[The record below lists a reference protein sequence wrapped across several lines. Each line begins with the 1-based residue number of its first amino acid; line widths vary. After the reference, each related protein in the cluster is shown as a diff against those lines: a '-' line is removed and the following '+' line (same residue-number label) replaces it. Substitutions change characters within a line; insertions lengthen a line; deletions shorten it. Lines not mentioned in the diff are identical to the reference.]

1 MGYYT
6 KACDLKTAKRD
17 LLINGAH
24 RANMKQISEPN
35 DTHRHNNFDLLR
47 LLFASIVVLY
57 HCFDLSFSPAYFWI
71 PRVASANLA
80 VQGFFAMS
88 GFLIVGSYENSSTL
102 SAYLSKRGRRI
113 LPAYWAAL
121 IFTLI
126 LGMFFSTLPLSAF
139 LTSISTWKYV
149 GANFCFA
156 NFLHPSLPGL
166 FEGNPV
172 MSSVNGSLWTIKLEV
187 MFYLS
192 VPAIVWLCRR
202 IGKLQI
208 LGGLFLLSVVYQITM
223 RRFHPTLASQLPG
236 QLCFFMVGTL
246 AYYYHDW
253 CKRNGWRVWTVAIIC
268 YLVSVFSG
276 WIAFRAIGVS
286 LGVVCFGLLLP
297 PLGQPAKYGDFS
309 YGTYVYH
316 FPVIQIFIA
325 LGLVKNHPELALG
338 IILLSVAA
346 LSFTSWNL
354 IEKPFLRRHDKRKL
368 TSRTQLV

>member
-1 MGYYT
+1 MALT
-6 KACDLKTAKRD
+6 VR
-17 LLINGAH
+17 
-24 RANMKQISEPN
+24 NMKQQLSESN
-35 DTHRHNNFDLLR
+35 DAHRHNNFDLLR

-57 HCFDLSFSPAYFWI
+57 HCYDLTFSPAYFWI
-71 PRVASANLA
+71 PRVASADLA

-121 IFTLI
+121 ILTLI
-126 LGMFFSTLPLSAF
+126 LGMIFSTLPLSAF

-149 GANFCFA
+149 GANLCFA

-166 FEGNPV
+166 FERNPV

-192 VPAIVWLCRR
+192 VPGIVWLCRR
-202 IGKLQI
+202 IGKWQI
-208 LGGLFLLSVVYQITM
+208 LGGLFLVSVVYQIIM
-223 RRFHPTLASQLPG
+223 RRFNPTLANQLPG
-236 QLCFFMVGTL
+236 QLCFFMIGTL
-246 AYYYHDW
+246 AYYYRAW
-253 CKRNGWRVWTVAIIC
+253 CKRNARWVWIIAISC
-268 YLVSVFSG
+268 YLVSVFSS

-286 LGVVCFGLLLP
+286 LGVVCFGLLLLP
-297 PLGQPAKYGDFS
+297 IGQPAKYGDFS

-316 FPVIQIFIA
+316 FPVIQTFIAVGMDKSHPKLA
-325 LGLVKNHPELALG
+325 LGL
-338 IILLSVAA
+338 ILLSVAA